1 MTLLIVLIKLTEI
14 LDHHAPLFKIT
25 KKEQTLHL
33 KPWINE
39 KIQYLMWKRDNLFR
53 KYCS

>member
-1 MTLLIVLIKLTEI
+1 MTLLTVLIKLTEI
-14 LDHHAPLFKIT
+14 LHYHTPLFKIT

-33 KPWINE
+33 KPWINK

-53 KYCS
+53 KYCA